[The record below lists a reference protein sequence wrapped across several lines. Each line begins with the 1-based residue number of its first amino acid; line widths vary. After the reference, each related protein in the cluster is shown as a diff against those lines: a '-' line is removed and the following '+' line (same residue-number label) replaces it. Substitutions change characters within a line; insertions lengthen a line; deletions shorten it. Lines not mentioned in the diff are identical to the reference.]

1 MTAEE
6 GDRLSR
12 WSRMK
17 LATADPAPDAALAAE
32 PDAQPDAAPAPPEI
46 VEGEIPE
53 AELLEQ
59 LGLPDPDTMAQG
71 DDFSAFMPKSV
82 PDFLRR
88 RALRRLWLS
97 NPVLANIDGLV
108 DYGDDFTDAA
118 MAPAVLNTIYE
129 VGRGMVSRVEKALEE
144 IGDLDRD
151 APAVADAAETP
162 ETEAE
167 TEAEAEAETAPQA
180 PPALTDSPEA
190 PFDPA
195 FAVPSSEIV
204 HRASDP
210 APVQTLLKPRRM
222 RFEPT

>member
-17 LATADPAPDAALAAE
+17 LAAAEPAPEPELESELEAEPAPD
-32 PDAQPDAAPAPPEI
+32 PAPPEI

-59 LGLPDPDTMAQG
+59 LGLPDPDTMAPG

-97 NPVLANIDGLV
+97 NPLLANVDGLV

-118 MAPAVLNTIYE
+118 MVPAVLNTVYE
-129 VGRGMVSRVEKALEE
+129 VGRGMVARVEKALEE
-144 IGDLDRD
+144 FADPDPD
-151 APAVADAAETP
+151 APAAADAPDAAGPPPDDAPEDVPEAQAALAE
-162 ETEAE
+162 
-167 TEAEAEAETAPQA
+167 
-180 PPALTDSPEA
+180 SPEA
-190 PFDPA
+190 PSGAAP
-195 FAVPSSEIV
+195 VGPSGEIV
-204 HRASDP
+204 HAAPD
-210 APVQTLLKPRRM
+210 PVQTPPRPRRM